1 MLRCRVPHPETA
13 VNLDPDAD
21 AFQTQARKR
30 PEPTPGA
37 GFGGMDPCVIW
48 LTRMAA
54 IFDHDPMESATF
66 PFFRV
71 LTLLGLVVVMIS
83 GPYGRADTVY
93 AVSATTGELISY
105 DSGDPAG
112 TRTTLLTS
120 GSLVTPVGIA
130 IGPDGNLYIGENGD
144 GSTFAPRISKY
155 EPATLTL
162 STVYPFAGFEVFP
175 GSLVFQGN
183 DLLIGR
189 NPFFGNTG
197 EVVKL
202 ANATGGALAISDYT
216 SGGLAS
222 SPGLA
227 LAADGQLYVSDQ
239 TYSFGT
245 SIASGPVKRFDASG
259 VYVAELIAD
268 GASGLAGPS
277 GLLIDGTTLYTA
289 SYMNGVILQTD
300 LGSDTTSTFGTTGS
314 PLEAGALAL
323 LGNGDL
329 LVGSISGTTGN
340 IYHFGSDGTLVGTFP
355 SGLGEVG
362 GIAVVPEP
370 AAFAFGASVL
380 LTGWTLMRRRRL
392 SRAA

>member
-1 MLRCRVPHPETA
+1 MMTSHS
-13 VNLDPDAD
+13 
-21 AFQTQARKR
+21 
-30 PEPTPGA
+30 
-37 GFGGMDPCVIW
+37 
-48 LTRMAA
+48 LT
-54 IFDHDPMESATF
+54 
-66 PFFRV
+66 
-71 LTLLGLVVVMIS
+71 
-83 GPYGRADTVY
+83 ADTVY
-93 AVSATTGELISY
+93 AVSASTGELIQY

-112 TRTTLLTS
+112 TRTTLLPG
-120 GSLVTPVGIA
+120 GSLVQPVGMA

-162 STVYPFAGFEVFP
+162 STVYPFASFDVFP

-197 EVVKL
+197 AVVKL
-202 ANATGGALAISDYT
+202 ANATGGALAISNYT
-216 SGGLAS
+216 SGGSLAS
-222 SPGLA
+222 SPGVA

-239 TYSFGT
+239 NYNFGT

-259 VYVAELIAD
+259 AYVAELIAD

-300 LGSDTTSTFGTTGS
+300 LGTGTTSTFGTTGS
-314 PLEAGALAL
+314 PFEAGALAL

-329 LVGSISGTTGN
+329 LMGSISGTTGN
-340 IYHFGSDGTLVGTFP
+340 IYQFGSDGTLVGTFA
-355 SGLGEVG
+355 SGLGEIG

-370 AAFAFGASVL
+370 AALGGILSALVL
-380 LTGWTLMRRRRL
+380 VWSLMRRRRQGQ
-392 SRAA
+392 AA